1 MNSSKIQYETVFLY
15 ITIRNYFVIVLFEGI
30 KFSCVTKKSGFVDWA
45 KSGLDTK
52 KSGFCGLEKVDWTR
66 KKVDGSGLKKWI
78 GHEKKWME
86 VD

>member
-30 KFSCVTKKSGFVDWA
+30 KFSCVTKKVDLWI
-45 KSGLDTK
+45 GQ
-52 KSGFCGLEKVDWTR
+52 KVDWTQ
-66 KKVDGSGLKKWI
+66 KKVDFVDWKKWI